1 MPMGFDSDNSL
12 APYSLSFGTLNI
24 LQEYGLLIS
33 ESVRRPFSRCGSEFL
48 SVVDIKPN
56 EESTKAMKS
65 FFDGKG

>member
-33 ESVRRPFSRCGSEFL
+33 ESVRRYRRRLASYSRR
-48 SVVDIKPN
+48 VD
-56 EESTKAMKS
+56 A
-65 FFDGKG
+65 